1 MKKALLPILGVTLVL
16 SACDMAPS
24 NTSLETLTEKAS
36 YSIGQN
42 IAKNFK
48 SPDAPEIS
56 NDALVQGIRDALND
70 ESELTEEEQATAL
83 QEFQTQL
90 QKDRTEK
97 QTQIAGVNKVAG
109 QQYLNENKTKDGVI
123 ELESGL
129 QYKVIKAGQGRSP
142 KLTENVTVH
151 YRGTLINGTE
161 FDSSYK
167 RNQPVS
173 FPVNGVIKGWTEA
186 LQRMKPGDKWM
197 LYIPSELAYGDAGAG
212 ALIEPGST
220 LIFETELIS
229 IDTK

>member
-1 MKKALLPILGVTLVL
+1 
-16 SACDMAPS
+16 MAPS